1 MYIFNIMMSRD
12 LGGIQQAYIDYQD
25 ALNMSGYKVV
35 NISSMAAQINDQLV
49 PSHKLPNI
57 ASWCIL
63 SKIILFFLYLK
74 YRPKVVICHGNR
86 AIQFTSLIKKK
97 VPTIG
102 VAHNYSYKY
111 LKKCDYVIYLTTAL
125 KTHLID
131 HGIVADKLLFLP
143 NMVRINHKYC
153 ETTYSNPVV
162 IGAMGRFVNK
172 KGFVYLLEAIA
183 ELVST
188 GANPILLLGGDGEEK
203 EHLTAKVQELN
214 IASNVIFHGWVHD
227 KEDFFSKIDI
237 FCLPSTIEPFG
248 IILLE
253 AIEHSKPVIATRSGG
268 PEDIIRDQED
278 GLLVV
283 PFSGQELAVKL
294 QKLITNPRYA
304 NKLAK
309 SAYDRLISKYDIK
322 IVSKQLSE
330 IVEMVAK

>member
-1 MYIFNIMMSRD
+1 MYVFNIMMSRD
-12 LGGIQQAYIDYQD
+12 LGGIQQAYIDYHD
-25 ALNMSGYKVV
+25 ALNISGYKVV
-35 NISSMAAQINDQLV
+35 NISSFGAQIDDKIA
-49 PSHKLPNI
+49 PSHRLPNI

-63 SKIILFFLYLK
+63 SKIILFFLYLAYK
-74 YRPKVVICHGNR
+74 PKVVICHGNR
-86 AIQFTSLIKKK
+86 AIQFTSFIKAK
-97 VPTIG
+97 VPIVG
-102 VAHNYSYKY
+102 VSHNYSYKY
-111 LKKCDYVIYLTTAL
+111 LKKCDYVICLTNSL
-125 KTHLID
+125 KAHLIE
-131 HGIVADKLLFLP
+131 HGIRSDKLLFLP

-153 ETTYSNPVV
+153 ETIYSNPVV

-183 ELVST
+183 ELVSS
-188 GANPILLLGGDGEEK
+188 GASPILLLGGDGEEK
-203 EHLTAKVQELN
+203 ENLIKKVQDLN
-214 IASNVIFHGWVHD
+214 IASNVIFYGWVHD

-253 AIEHSKPVIATRSGG
+253 AIEHSKPIIATRSGG
-268 PEDIIRDQED
+268 PEDIVRDQED

-309 SAYDRLISKYDIK
+309 SAYDRLISTYDIQ

-330 IVEMVAK
+330 IIKKVA

>member
-1 MYIFNIMMSRD
+1 MYVFNIMMSRD
-12 LGGIQQAYIDYQD
+12 LGGIQQAYIDYCD

-35 NISSMAAQINDQLV
+35 NIASVAAQINDKLV
-49 PSHKLPNI
+49 PHHRLPNI

-63 SKIILFFLYLK
+63 SKIILFFLHLAYK
-74 YRPKVVICHGNR
+74 PKVVICHGNR
-86 AIQFTSLIKKK
+86 AIQFTSLIRGK
-97 VPTIG
+97 VPTVG
-102 VAHNYSYKY
+102 VSHNYSYKY
-111 LKKCDYVIYLTTAL
+111 LKKCDYVICLTNSL
-125 KTHLID
+125 KAHLIE
-131 HGIVADKLLFLP
+131 HGIGAEKLLFLP
-143 NMVRINHKYC
+143 NMVRISHKYS

-183 ELVST
+183 ELISI

-203 EHLTAKVQELN
+203 ENLVKKVEELN
-214 IASNVIFHGWVHD
+214 IANNVIFCGWVSD

-237 FCLPSTIEPFG
+237 FCLPSTVEPFG

-253 AIEHSKPVIATRSGG
+253 AIEHSKAVIATKSGG

-278 GLLVV
+278 GLLVE
-283 PFSGQELAVKL
+283 PFSGQELAVKM

-322 IVSKQLSE
+322 VVSKKLSE
-330 IVEMVAK
+330 IIEMVAK